1 MRIFFTVLFCLCLP
15 LQGAEKEKTGYKG
28 RVKSVKV
35 SSFDIEQIDGKLVR
49 TRLFE
54 NISKYDEK
62 GNKTESVSYDAT
74 GKISRKSTYKYDEM
88 GHETESVSYDATGK
102 I

>member
-1 MRIFFTVLFCLCLP
+1 MKATFISLLAVLLCLP
-15 LQGAEKEKTGYKG
+15 AVGQDKKTDVEKAGYKG

-54 NISKYDEK
+54 NIS
-62 GNKTESVSYDAT
+62 
-74 GKISRKSTYKYDEM
+74 
-88 GHETESVSYDATGK
+88 
-102 I
+102 

>member
-1 MRIFFTVLFCLCLP
+1 MRILLTVLFCLCLP
-15 LQGAEKEKTGYKG
+15 LEGAEKEKTDVEKAGYKG

-74 GKISRKSTYKYDEM
+74 GKISRKSTYKYDEKGNM
-88 GHETESVSYDATGK
+88 KE
-102 I
+102 